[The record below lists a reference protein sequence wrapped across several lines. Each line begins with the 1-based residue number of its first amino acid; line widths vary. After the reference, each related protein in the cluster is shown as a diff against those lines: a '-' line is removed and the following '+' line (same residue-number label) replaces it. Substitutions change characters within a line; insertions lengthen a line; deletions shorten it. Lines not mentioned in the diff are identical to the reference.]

1 VTDDQV
7 QPGSVQEW
15 REWLAEHHIRPTGV
29 WLVTWRAGSSGPRI
43 SYEESVEQAWCG
55 QQRTEAGRRAAA
67 EPSESD
73 GSDGSATLRI
83 LGRTADPDTR
93 RLREWATAHQVT
105 STIVDLDD
113 DPGACE
119 LLAELGLAPDAAPIA
134 VWHEQAVQRASTDDL
149 ADLQHKRSPGG

>member
-1 VTDDQV
+1 MTRAGEVLDVDAAGLRSAFADSPQ
-7 QPGSVQEW
+7 
-15 REWLAEHHIRPTGV
+15 LAEV
-29 WLVTWRAGSSGPRI
+29 VTRAFLL
-43 SYEESVEQAWCG
+43 
-55 QQRTEAGRRAAA
+55 RRSRLLALAA

-149 ADLQHKRSPGG
+149 ADLQHKKSPGG

>member
-1 VTDDQV
+1 VAGRAPHPAHGRVVGDLAGGVERTTDQLRGV
-7 QPGSVQEW
+7 
-15 REWLAEHHIRPTGV
+15 RRTGV
-29 WLVTWRAGSSGPRI
+29 VLRLG
-43 SYEESVEQAWCG
+43 G
-55 QQRTEAGRRAAA
+55 QQGTEAGRRAAA

-73 GSDGSATLRI
+73 GSDGSATLHI